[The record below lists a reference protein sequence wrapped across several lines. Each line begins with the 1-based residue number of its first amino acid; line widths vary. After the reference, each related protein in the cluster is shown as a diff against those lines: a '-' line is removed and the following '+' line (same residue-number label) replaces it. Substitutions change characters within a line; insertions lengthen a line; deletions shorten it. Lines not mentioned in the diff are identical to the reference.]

1 MSINKYADMNED
13 SKKFLLQEKEIPEAW
28 YNVVAEMPNKP
39 RPMLN
44 PATKQPLTAE
54 DLFPLFSEE
63 ASRQEM
69 NTADTWI
76 EIPEEV
82 RDMYKI
88 WRPTPLVRARGLEKS
103 LDTPAHIYFKNES
116 VSPVGSHKLNSAV
129 PQAYYC
135 KQQGVT
141 NITTETGAG
150 QWGAALS
157 LAAKHF
163 GLELAVYMV
172 KVSYHQKPYRRSIME
187 TYGAEVIAS
196 PSMSTKAGRKI
207 ITDNP
212 NYQGSLGTAISE
224 AVELAMSTPNC
235 KYVLGSVLNHVALH
249 QTVIGLEAEKQM
261 AMAGE
266 YPDIVIGCFG
276 GGSNFS
282 GISFPFMR
290 HNFSGERNTRFIAAE
305 PESCP
310 KLTRGVFQYD
320 FGDEAGYTPLIPM
333 LTLGH
338 NFAPA
343 NIHAGG
349 LRYHGAGSVV
359 SQLKE
364 DNLMEAVDIPQLETF
379 AAATM
384 FARSEGIIP
393 APESSH
399 AIAAAIREA
408 KKAKE
413 AGESKVILFNLSG
426 HGLIDMA
433 AYDQYISG
441 DLANYQVSDEMVR
454 QNTKDLEKI
463 I

>member
-1 MSINKYADMNED
+1 MNT
-13 SKKFLLQEKEIPEAW
+13 KKFLLSEKDIPTAW
-28 YNVVAEMPNKP
+28 YNIMADMPVKP

-44 PATKQPLTAE
+44 PATKQPITEE
-54 DLFPLFSEE
+54 DLQHLFSKGV
-63 ASRQEM
+63 SKQEL
-69 NTADTWI
+69 NTTDAWI

-82 RDMYKI
+82 RDLYKV
-88 WRPTPLVRARGLEKS
+88 WRPTPLVRAYGLEKA

-116 VSPVGSHKLNSAV
+116 VSPIGSHKLNSALA
-129 PQAYYC
+129 QAYYC
-135 KQQGVT
+135 KQEGVT

-157 LAAKHF
+157 YAAKAF

-172 KVSYHQKPYRRSIME
+172 KVSYHQKPYRRSIMQ
-187 TYGAEVIAS
+187 TFGAQVIAS

-207 ITDNP
+207 LTDHP

-224 AVELAMSTPNC
+224 AVELAMQTPNC
-235 KYVLGSVLNHVALH
+235 KYTLGSVLNHVMLH

-261 AMAGE
+261 EMAGE

-282 GISFPFMR
+282 GISFPFLR
-290 HNFSGERNTRFIAAE
+290 HKLVENKEVRVIAAE
-305 PESCP
+305 PSSCP
-310 KLTRGVFQYD
+310 KLTRGQFQYD

-333 LTLGH
+333 FTLGH

-349 LRYHGAGSVV
+349 LRYHGAGAIV
-359 SQLKE
+359 SQLMK
-364 DNLMEAVDIPQLETF
+364 DKVMEAVDIPQLETF
-379 AAATM
+379 KAATL
-384 FARSEGIIP
+384 FAQCEGIIP

-399 AIAAAIREA
+399 AIATAIREA
-408 KKAKE
+408 EQAKLE
-413 AGESKVILFNLSG
+413 GKQKTILFNLSG

-433 AYDQYISG
+433 AYDQYLAG
-441 DLANYQVSDEMVR
+441 DLTNYVVTDEEVS
-454 QNTKDLEKI
+454 NNLKDLEHLI
-463 I
+463 

>member
-88 WRPTPLVRARGLEKS
+88 WRPTPLVRARGLEKA

-129 PQAYYC
+129 PQAYC